1 MLKQSFAPIFRTD
14 AKFLILGSLPGDKSL
29 EEQQYYAH
37 PQNRFWKL
45 IFQLMD
51 KPLEQSY
58 SARIQVLTDHRIALW
73 DTCASAIRPGSM
85 DNAILG
91 EVPNDIKGLLT
102 NVPSIGTII
111 FNGNKARQLYD
122 KYHTRLPNIAYHSL
136 PSTSPANAQF
146 SFERLEAAWSILKS
160 V

>member
-1 MLKQSFAPIFRTD
+1 MLKQSFLPIYHEN

-45 IFQLMD
+45 LFTIMN
-51 KPLEQSY
+51 KPFEHGY
-58 SARIQVLTDHRIALW
+58 KERIQLLEDHQIALW
-73 DTCASAIRPGSM
+73 DTCASATRMGSM
-85 DNAILG
+85 DNAILE
-91 EVPNDIKGLLT
+91 EVPNDIMGLLT
-102 NVPSIGTII
+102 NIPSIRTII
-111 FNGNKARQLYD
+111 FNGKKAHELYD
-122 KYHTRLPNIAYHSL
+122 KYHTRVPDIAYHSL